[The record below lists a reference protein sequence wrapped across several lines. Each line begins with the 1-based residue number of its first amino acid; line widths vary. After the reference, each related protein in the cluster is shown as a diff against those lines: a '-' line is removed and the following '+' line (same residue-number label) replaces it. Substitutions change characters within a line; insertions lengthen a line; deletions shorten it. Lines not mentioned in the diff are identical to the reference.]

1 MAVADG
7 DETTQQENLNLSC
20 FITFEGSEGS
30 GKTSQL
36 KELAK
41 WLQSEGHKVLVTREP
56 GGTLI
61 GDLIRDILLDPAHK
75 EMEATTE
82 ILLFS
87 AARAQ
92 LVGQVI
98 RPHLSE
104 GGIVLCDRYSD
115 STLAYQGFGRG
126 LELSTL
132 RVITSFAT
140 SGLQPALKI
149 YLDVPVEEGLD
160 RRQKAEGS
168 EWNRLDA
175 EALTFHQKVR
185 RGYLS
190 LIADEPHRWAVIDAI
205 QPFEVVQQ
213 AIRDRI
219 APLLTPSSSA

>member
-1 MAVADG
+1 MDG
-7 DETTQQENLNLSC
+7 SEDNRQENLNLSC

-36 KELAK
+36 KELAE
-41 WLQSEGHKVLVTREP
+41 WLQSQGNKVLVTREP
-56 GGTLI
+56 GGTPI
-61 GDLIRDILLDPAHK
+61 GDPIRDILLDPAHK

-98 RPHLSE
+98 RPHLSG

-115 STLAYQGFGRG
+115 STLAYQGYGRG

-149 YLDVPVEEGLD
+149 YLDVPVEEGLS
-160 RRQKAEGS
+160 RRQKAEGA

-175 EALTFHQKVR
+175 EELAFHQRVR
-185 RGYLS
+185 KGYMS
-190 LIADEPHRWAVIDAI
+190 LIADEPHRWAVIDAT
-205 QPFEVVQQ
+205 QPFDVVQQ
-213 AIRDRI
+213 EIRERI
-219 APLLTPSSSA
+219 VALLNPSPAE